1 MSLGAFQ
8 PRCEQKATA
17 RQVAGRVRRDER
29 RAEGLRDPSP
39 SGDTGTGAAAMWKTG
54 QPCAKRGGLYAKTP
68 ESATD
73 RGQHCFCGRP
83 GRADQN
89 P

>member
-1 MSLGAFQ
+1 
-8 PRCEQKATA
+8 
-17 RQVAGRVRRDER
+17 
-29 RAEGLRDPSP
+29 
-39 SGDTGTGAAAMWKTG
+39 MWKTG

-73 RGQHCFCGRP
+73 RGQHSICGRP